1 MKRTAVIWMAGF
13 LSVFPVAAL
22 ASRYCLQ
29 QQDSPSPSPSPESH
43 EMSKKAG
50 EQESQAV
57 DSSSAE
63 QKKTKKVWTNENLK
77 EARADGVSQIGSD
90 QTVPAVKKAPVKP
103 ASPQAAAIRKQISTL
118 QAQLA
123 NLDKKIAELQSFEKG
138 EKPGDVGLQLHKGYT
153 TEPIADQI
161 RKLEEKKKLVAA
173 QIDAAVDEARKLGIL
188 PGQLR

>member
-43 EMSKKAG
+43 ELSKKSG

-77 EARADGVSQIGSD
+77 EARADGVSQIGSE

-103 ASPQAAAIRKQISTL
+103 VSPQAAAIRKQIS
-118 QAQLA
+118 
-123 NLDKKIAELQSFEKG
+123 S
-138 EKPGDVGLQLHKGYT
+138 
-153 TEPIADQI
+153 
-161 RKLEEKKKLVAA
+161 R
-173 QIDAAVDEARKLGIL
+173 
-188 PGQLR
+188 

>member
-1 MKRTAVIWMAGF
+1 MKRTAVLWMTGF
-13 LSVFPVAAL
+13 VSLFPVAAF
-22 ASRYCLQ
+22 ASRYRLQ
-29 QQDSPSPSPSPESH
+29 QQDSPSSSTSPESR
-43 EMSKKAG
+43 ELSKKAG
-50 EQESQAV
+50 EQESQAA

-63 QKKTKKVWTNENLK
+63 QKKAKKVWTNENLK
-77 EARADGVSQIGSD
+77 EASADGVSQIGSD
-90 QTVPAVKKAPVKP
+90 RAVPAIKKAPVKP

-123 NLDKKIAELQSFEKG
+123 NLDKQIAELQSFQKG

-173 QIDAAVDEARKLGIL
+173 QIDTAVDEARKLGIL